1 MNPCGL
7 NEPRGLPN
15 PGHRRST
22 EMIVALYAV
31 TGAAG
36 FIGSHLVD
44 ALLAAGHQVRGL
56 DDLSTGRRENLDPR
70 CELLVGD
77 VAEPDATRAV
87 MQGVDGCFHLA
98 AIASVVRT
106 NEDWNRSHRVNLG
119 GSVNVFEAARD
130 AGRVPVVYAS
140 SAAVYGDTEGLVA
153 SEKMAPRPLSSYGAD
168 KLGSELQ
175 AQAGWHVHRL
185 PSFGLRFFNVY
196 GTRQDPGSPYSGVIS
211 IFARRVAAGHTID
224 IHGDGRQVRDFVH
237 VSDVV
242 AHLQA
247 AMRRTVREKG
257 AAVANVCTGH
267 GTTVL
272 ELAGALGDIHHRSPD
287 LHFLPQRAGDIRRSI
302 GNPALAVSLL
312 GYKAKVGLVDGLAEL
327 AGLISIAA

>member
-1 MNPCGL
+1 M
-7 NEPRGLPN
+7 
-15 PGHRRST
+15 
-22 EMIVALYAV
+22 ALYAV

-44 ALLAAGHQVRGL
+44 ALLAAGHEVRGL

-77 VAEPDATRAV
+77 VADTEAARAA
-87 MQGVDGCFHLA
+87 MRGVAGCFHLA

-106 NEDWNRSHRVNLG
+106 NEEWSRSNRVNLG
-119 GSVNVFEAARD
+119 GTVSVLEAARD

-140 SAAVYGDTEGLVA
+140 SAAVYGDTGGMVA
-153 SEKMAPRPLSSYGAD
+153 SEAMAPRPLSPYGAD
-168 KLGSELQ
+168 KLGSEFQ
-175 AQAGWHVHRL
+175 ALAGWQVHRV

-196 GTRQDPGSPYSGVIS
+196 GTRQDPCSPYSGVIS
-211 IFARRVAAGHTID
+211 IFARRLAEGLAID

-247 AMRRTVREKG
+247 AMRRAASAHG
-257 AAVANVCTGH
+257 AAVANVCTGQ
-267 GTTVL
+267 GTSVL
-272 ELAGALGDIHHRSPD
+272 DLARTLGEVLRHPPELR
-287 LHFLPQRAGDIRRSI
+287 FLASRAGDIRCSI
-302 GNPALAVSLL
+302 GDPTLATSLL
-312 GYKAKVGLVDGLAEL
+312 GCRARVALLAGLAEL
-327 AGLISIAA
+327 AQPASLAA